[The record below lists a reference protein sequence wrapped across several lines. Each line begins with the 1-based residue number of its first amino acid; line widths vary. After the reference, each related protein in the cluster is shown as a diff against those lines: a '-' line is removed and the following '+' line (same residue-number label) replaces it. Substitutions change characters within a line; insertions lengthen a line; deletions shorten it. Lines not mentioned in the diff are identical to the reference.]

1 MKYILKRIN
10 NKNIIF
16 DDSNIDSFKKLK
28 EIIIK
33 KYLILDKNYSQKRYN
48 YNKIKSNDY
57 LIFVNGKLINF
68 LIDEYKNDYMKYKNL
83 TNELFL
89 DINSNSNTNYNTNSN
104 LINIEVI
111 HKLKGGFIVDLINAL
126 IAVVKF
132 LIIIP
137 KIIIW
142 FASLI
147 IWSIKTLIY
156 FISLTF
162 KVLSRDG
169 ITGLI
174 YFLTV
179 EICLA
184 PIRVVFIIFKNIVN
198 YIGKHIFGIAFGV
211 DNRPPDN
218 PNEHSDHF
226 EGKCAERKCYAAP
239 DGTIP
244 FTVIISTI
252 LCPPI
257 GVFMEYGFTGW
268 FQIMICG
275 LLTLMFYF
283 PGLIYA
289 LILLYC

>member
-1 MKYILKRIN
+1 MENMKYILRRTN
-10 NKNIIF
+10 NKNIVF
-16 DDSNIDSFKKLK
+16 DDSNINTFKKLK
-28 EIIIK
+28 KIIIK
-33 KYLILDKNYSQKRYN
+33 KYLILDKNNLQEKYN
-48 YNKIKSNDY
+48 INNINPNNY
-57 LIFVNGKLINF
+57 LIFINGKLINF
-68 LIDEYKNDYMKYKNL
+68 LIDEYKNDYVKYKNIS
-83 TNELFL
+83 NESF
-89 DINSNSNTNYNTNSN
+89 TNSN
-104 LINIEVI
+104 FINVEVVR
-111 HKLKGGFIVDLINAL
+111 KLKGGFIIDLLRAL
-126 IAVVKF
+126 IAIVKF

-147 IWSIKTLIY
+147 IWSIKTMFY

-184 PIRVVFIIFKNIVN
+184 PIRVIFIIFKNIIN

-218 PNEHSDHF
+218 PDEHSDHF
-226 EGKCAERKCYAAP
+226 KGKCSNRKCYAAP

-252 LCPPI
+252 LCPPV
-257 GVFMEYGFTGW
+257 GVFMEFGLSGW

>member
-1 MKYILKRIN
+1 MKYILKKKN
-10 NKNIIF
+10 NKSIII
-16 DDSNIDSFKKLK
+16 DDSNIDTFKKLK

-33 KYLILDKNYSQKRYN
+33 KYLILDKNNLQKKYN
-48 YNKIKSNDY
+48 FNKIIPNDY
-57 LIFVNGKLINF
+57 LIFINGKLINF
-68 LIDEYKNDYMKYKNL
+68 LIDEYKNDYVKYKNVI
-83 TNELFL
+83 NEAF
-89 DINSNSNTNYNTNSN
+89 TNSN
-104 LINIEVI
+104 LINVEVI
-111 HKLKGGFIVDLINAL
+111 HKLKGGFIMDLLNAL

-147 IWSIKTLIY
+147 IWSIKAMFY

-184 PIRVVFIIFKNIVN
+184 PIRVIFIIFKNIVN

-226 EGKCAERKCYAAP
+226 EGKCANRKCYAAP

-257 GVFMEYGFTGW
+257 GVFMEYGLSGW

>member
-1 MKYILKRIN
+1 M
-10 NKNIIF
+10 F
-16 DDSNIDSFKKLK
+16 
-28 EIIIK
+28 
-33 KYLILDKNYSQKRYN
+33 
-48 YNKIKSNDY
+48 
-57 LIFVNGKLINF
+57 
-68 LIDEYKNDYMKYKNL
+68 
-83 TNELFL
+83 
-89 DINSNSNTNYNTNSN
+89 
-104 LINIEVI
+104 
-111 HKLKGGFIVDLINAL
+111 
-126 IAVVKF
+126 
-132 LIIIP
+132 
-137 KIIIW
+137 
-142 FASLI
+142 
-147 IWSIKTLIY
+147 Y

-184 PIRVVFIIFKNIVN
+184 PIRVIFIIFKNIIN

-218 PNEHSDHF
+218 PDEHSDHF
-226 EGKCAERKCYAAP
+226 KGKCSNRKCYAAP

-252 LCPPI
+252 LCPPV
-257 GVFMEYGFTGW
+257 GVFMEFGLSGW

>member
-1 MKYILKRIN
+1 MKYILRKIN

-16 DDSNIDSFKKLK
+16 DDSNVNTFKKLK

-33 KYLILDKNYSQKRYN
+33 KYLILDKNN
-48 YNKIKSNDY
+48 LPIKYTFNNINPNDY
-57 LIFVNGKLINF
+57 LIFINGKLINF
-68 LIDEYKNDYMKYKNL
+68 LIDEYKNDYNKYKNIYNETF
-83 TNELFL
+83 TNSSNKY
-89 DINSNSNTNYNTNSN
+89 DINSN
-104 LINIEVI
+104 LINVEVV
-111 HKLKGGFIVDLINAL
+111 HKLKGGFIIDLLRAL
-126 IAVVKF
+126 IAIVKF

-147 IWSIKTLIY
+147 IWSIKTMIY
-156 FISLTF
+156 FLSLTF

-184 PIRVVFIIFKNIVN
+184 PIRVIFIIFKNIVN

-218 PNEHSDHF
+218 PNDQSDHF
-226 EGKCAERKCYAAP
+226 KGKCSNRKCYAAP

-252 LCPPI
+252 LCPPV
-257 GVFMEYGFTGW
+257 GVFMEYGLTGW
-268 FQIMICG
+268 FQIMICA

>member
-1 MKYILKRIN
+1 MKYILRKIN

-16 DDSNIDSFKKLK
+16 DDSNVNTFKKLK

-33 KYLILDKNYSQKRYN
+33 KYLILDKNN
-48 YNKIKSNDY
+48 LPIKYTFNNINPNDY
-57 LIFVNGKLINF
+57 LIFINGKLINF
-68 LIDEYKNDYMKYKNL
+68 LIDEYKNDYNKYKNIYNETF
-83 TNELFL
+83 TNSSNKY
-89 DINSNSNTNYNTNSN
+89 DINSN
-104 LINIEVI
+104 LINVEVV
-111 HKLKGGFIVDLINAL
+111 HKLKGGFIIDLLRAL
-126 IAVVKF
+126 IAIVKF

-147 IWSIKTLIY
+147 IWSIKTMIY
-156 FISLTF
+156 FLSLTF

-184 PIRVVFIIFKNIVN
+184 PIRVIFIIFKNIVN

-218 PNEHSDHF
+218 PNDQS
-226 EGKCAERKCYAAP
+226 
-239 DGTIP
+239 
-244 FTVIISTI
+244 
-252 LCPPI
+252 
-257 GVFMEYGFTGW
+257 
-268 FQIMICG
+268 
-275 LLTLMFYF
+275 LTLKVNVLTENAM
-283 PGLIYA
+283 
-289 LILLYC
+289 LL

>member
-1 MKYILKRIN
+1 MKYILKKKN
-10 NKNIIF
+10 NKSIII
-16 DDSNIDSFKKLK
+16 DDSNIDTFKKLK

-33 KYLILDKNYSQKRYN
+33 KYLILDKNNLQKKYN
-48 YNKIKSNDY
+48 FNKIIPNDY
-57 LIFVNGKLINF
+57 LIFINGKLINF
-68 LIDEYKNDYMKYKNL
+68 LIDEYKNDYVKYKNVI
-83 TNELFL
+83 NEAF
-89 DINSNSNTNYNTNSN
+89 TNSN
-104 LINIEVI
+104 LINVEVV
-111 HKLKGGFIVDLINAL
+111 HKLKGGFIMDLLRAL

-147 IWSIKTLIY
+147 IWSIKTMFY
-156 FISLTF
+156 FISLAF

-184 PIRVVFIIFKNIVN
+184 PIRVIFIIFKNIVN

-226 EGKCAERKCYAAP
+226 EGKCANRKCYAAP

-257 GVFMEYGFTGW
+257 GVFMEYGLSGW